1 MSLLPSTLL
10 NASSNED
17 QTLEIHTEILEPL
30 SHSQTLARWE
40 IPHKNILDS
49 DSILAWECNWELMT
63 GGTAEHT
70 ADGTLRALPLAVAG
84 LYNSIKRARLYV
96 NGKIISEL
104 EEVGKYLTLKSN
116 FQSHEHKTEISDFFS
131 YADNDL
137 VNEGGSI
144 KGQIKRVAQTPG
156 DKELGPRNAG
166 DNTYRV
172 ECSLKLHQL
181 FSVLK
186 DAQLDTNSIHGKIMI
201 EIDWNVNDAQDPPVW
216 WIGTQAQAGAQAT
229 DRVIQINNPR
239 LLCDFLTYNDEVQAQ
254 IKQTIFGDGPGV
266 SMPYREVALV
276 RKVVNANGVAG
287 ANTED
292 FAIGMTGRAVQ
303 KIYVAKVMNTD
314 GNDANYV
321 MGQCRSDLL
330 GKQKWNVRVNDLMI
344 FDRDVENRAE
354 EFNYIQ
360 QTGEAQFTCPPATW
374 ERREGGKAEFNN
386 YVGANDIWDGSMDC
400 LNLNFT
406 PANSGGANTNPVNKM
421 MSGSAPMFDYNKV
434 GYGNRSY
441 TPGTAI
447 TQANLK
453 SQRMGRQNYLAVNLA
468 KYMKGAENPIN
479 AMRIGSTPVIFTL
492 SYDGTNDANTTQKS
506 GNLFFFVEYLK
517 VMNLKNGEVNIADL

>member
-1 MSLLPSTLL
+1 MSLLPTTLL

-30 SHSQTLARWE
+30 SHSQNLARWE

-70 ADGTLRALPLAVAG
+70 TDGTLRALPLAVAG

-131 YADNDL
+131 YANNEI
-137 VNEGGSI
+137 VNESGQI
-144 KGQIKRVAQTPG
+144 KGQVKKVAQTPG

-166 DNTYRV
+166 TNTYKV

-201 EIDWNVNDAQDPPVW
+201 EIDWNVADAQDPPVW
-216 WIGTQAQAGAQAT
+216 WVGSQAVAGAQQS
-229 DRVIQINNPR
+229 DRVIKVNNPR

-254 IKQTIFGDGPGV
+254 IKATIFGDGAGV

-276 RKVVNANGVAG
+276 RKVVNANGVAV
-287 ANTED
+287 ANSED

-303 KIYVAKVMNTD
+303 KIYVAKVMNVD
-314 GNDANYV
+314 GNDANLC

-330 GKQKWNVRVNDLMI
+330 GRQEWNVRVNDLMI
-344 FDRDVENRAE
+344 YDRNVNNRAE

-374 ERREGGKAEFNN
+374 ERREAGKAEWSN
-386 YVGANDIWDGSMDC
+386 YVADNDVWAGSMDV

-406 PANSGGANTNPVNKM
+406 PANAGGANTNPVNKM
-421 MSGSAPMFDYNKV
+421 VDGATPMFDYNKV
-434 GYGNRSY
+434 GIGGK
-441 TPGTAI
+441 TFCPGTAI

-453 SQRMGRQNYLAVNLA
+453 QQRMGRQNYLAVNLA

-492 SYDGTNDANTTQKS
+492 KYDGTNDANTTSKT
-506 GNLFFFVEYLK
+506 GNLYFFVEYLK

>member
-70 ADGTLRALPLAVAG
+70 VDGTLRALPLAVAG

-116 FQSHEHKTEISDFFS
+116 FQSHEHKTEVSDFFS
-131 YADNDL
+131 YADNNI
-137 VNEGGSI
+137 VNEGGQI
-144 KGQIKRVAQTPG
+144 KGQVKQVCQTPG
-156 DKELGPRNAG
+156 DKELGPRNSG

-201 EIDWNVNDAQDPPVW
+201 EIDWNLNNSADPPVW
-216 WIGTQAQAGAQAT
+216 WVGSQAVAGAQLT
-229 DRVIQINNPR
+229 DRVVAVNNPR
-239 LLCDFLTYNDEVQAQ
+239 LLCDFLTYNDEVQAS
-254 IKQTIFGDGPGV
+254 IKATIFGDGAGV

-276 RKVVNANGVAG
+276 RKVVNAGGVAV

-303 KIYVAKVMNTD
+303 KIYVAKVMNVD
-314 GNDANYV
+314 GNDVNLC

-330 GKQKWNVRVNDLMI
+330 GRQSWNVRVNDLMI
-344 FDRDVENRAE
+344 YDRDVNNRAE

-374 ERREGGKAEFNN
+374 ERREAGKAEFNN
-386 YVGANDIWDGSMDC
+386 YNAVNDVWASSMDV

-421 MSGSAPMFDYNKV
+421 ISGTGALSDFNKV
-434 GYGNRSY
+434 GYGNKSF

-453 SQRMGRQNYLAVNLA
+453 QQRMGRQNYLAVNLA

-492 SYDGTNDANTTQKS
+492 KYDGTNDANTTQKT
-506 GNLFFFVEYLK
+506 GNLYFFVEYLK

>member
-30 SHSQTLARWE
+30 AHSQTMSRWE

-49 DSILAWECNWELMT
+49 DSVMAWECNWELMT

-84 LYNSIKRARLYV
+84 LYNTIKRARLYV

-131 YADNDL
+131 YADNNIKNNAGS
-137 VNEGGSI
+137 VEGDI
-144 KGQIKRVAQTPG
+144 RRVAQTPG
-156 DKELGPRNAG
+156 DKELGPRNSG
-166 DNTYRV
+166 DNTYKV

-201 EIDWNVNDAQDPPVW
+201 EIDWNLYDASDSPVW
-216 WIGTQAQAGAQAT
+216 WVGTQAQAGAQAS
-229 DRVIQINNPR
+229 DRVIAVNNPR

-254 IKQTIFGDGPGV
+254 IKATIFGDGAGV

-276 RKVVNANGVAG
+276 RKVVNANASAG
-287 ANTED
+287 ANSED

-303 KIYVAKVMNTD
+303 KIYVSKVMNTQN
-314 GNDANYV
+314 NDVNYA

-330 GKQKWNVRVNDLMI
+330 GAQSWNVRVNDLMI
-344 FDRDVENRAE
+344 FDRDVDNRAE
-354 EFNYIQ
+354 EFNYVQ

-374 ERREGGKAEFNN
+374 ERREAGKADQAN
-386 YVGANDIWDGSMDC
+386 YHSSNDIWSSSMPTLA
-400 LNLNFT
+400 LNET
-406 PANSGGANTNPVNKM
+406 PANMAGANTNPANKM
-421 MSGSAPMFDYNKV
+421 WSGNAPLYDYSPV
-434 GYGNRSY
+434 GVGLKTYV
-441 TPGTAI
+441 PGADI
-447 TQANLK
+447 TQTNLK
-453 SQRMGRQNYLAVNLA
+453 QQRMGRQNYLAVNLA
-468 KYMKGAENPIN
+468 KYMDGAENPIN
-479 AMRIGSTPVIFTL
+479 AMRIGSTPVIFSL
-492 SYDGTNDANTTQKS
+492 KYNGANDADTSAQS
-506 GNLFFFVEYLK
+506 GNLYFFIEYLK